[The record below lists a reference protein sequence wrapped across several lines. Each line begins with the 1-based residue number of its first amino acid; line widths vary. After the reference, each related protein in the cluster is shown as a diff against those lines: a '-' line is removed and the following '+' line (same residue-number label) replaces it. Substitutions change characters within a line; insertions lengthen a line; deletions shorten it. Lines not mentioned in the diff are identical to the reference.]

1 MTAKM
6 RFAVPLSSFL
16 MLSVTASG
24 IEPRAVLGDR
34 PEIVATRVALD
45 SSDPARTRLGALTYL
60 GGLALTS
67 SDPAF
72 GGFSAMRVEGGRF
85 TLLSDGGNLV
95 AFSMG
100 ADLRPHDIR
109 FADLP
114 GPGTGAIKRHRD
126 SESMAWDPRTGHVWV
141 GFENS
146 NMIWRY
152 DSRLSRAERR
162 IRPAAMADWSIAGGA
177 EAMVRLRSGQF
188 LVISETAR
196 PKGRPD
202 ARIVLRFAGDPTE
215 GARPE
220 SLAYVP
226 PANYDPTDMA
236 ELPDGRLL
244 VLNRR
249 LSLSGLFTAKL
260 VLLDLR
266 SAHAGMVVHGVE
278 LASFERPVQHDNFE
292 ALAITREGADTIVW
306 IASDDNGEFWEQSL
320 LLKFRL
326 EFGQAK
332 SPPPQRERADANPRR
347 AG

>member
-1 MTAKM
+1 
-6 RFAVPLSSFL
+6 V
-16 MLSVTASG
+16 
-24 IEPRAVLGDR
+24 
-34 PEIVATRVALD
+34 
-45 SSDPARTRLGALTYL
+45 
-60 GGLALTS
+60 
-67 SDPAF
+67 
-72 GGFSAMRVEGGRF
+72 
-85 TLLSDGGNLV
+85 
-95 AFSMG
+95 
-100 ADLRPHDIR
+100 H

-126 SESMAWDPRTGHVWV
+126 SESMTWDPRTGRVWV

-146 NMIWRY
+146 NAIWRY
-152 DSRLSRAERR
+152 DATLARAERHV
-162 IRPAAMADWSIAGGA
+162 RPAAMADWSIAGGA

-196 PKGRPD
+196 PRGVPD

-215 GARPE
+215 TLRPE
-220 SLAYVP
+220 RLAYIP

-266 SAHAGMVVHGVE
+266 GARPGVAVRGVE

-306 IASDDNGEFWEQSL
+306 IASDDNGEIWEQSL

-326 EFGQAK
+326 NFGQAK
-332 SPPPQRERADANPRR
+332 SPPPAK
-347 AG
+347 GTG